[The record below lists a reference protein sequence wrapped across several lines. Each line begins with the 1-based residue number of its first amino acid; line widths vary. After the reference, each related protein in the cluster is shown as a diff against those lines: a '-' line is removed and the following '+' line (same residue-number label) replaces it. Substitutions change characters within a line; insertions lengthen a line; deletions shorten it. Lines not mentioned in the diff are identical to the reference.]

1 LAAHTIAQSVGNSYG
16 NLLSRTRFYLTNK
29 SFRCWL
35 GRIICGQIVPDN
47 GLQEDEEIILLSLIG
62 KCDTFYGYLFG
73 ILISLR

>member
-1 LAAHTIAQSVGNSYG
+1 MAAHTIAQSVDNSYG

-62 KCDTFYGYLFG
+62 KCDALCGYLFG
-73 ILISLR
+73 IMISFR